1 MTTQSWF
8 FGDAPWRALAACKGK
23 PTRWWF
29 DGTNEERDRAQSIC
43 ARCPVRE
50 PCAEFGR
57 SQHQG
62 RWGGV
67 DMEVERRRMRHRR
80 LSA

>member
-1 MTTQSWF
+1 MTGQSWF
-8 FGDAPWRALAACKGK
+8 FEDAPWRALAACKGK

-29 DGTNEERDRAQSIC
+29 DGTIEERDRAQSIC

-50 PCAEFGR
+50 PCHEFGR
-57 SQHQG
+57 REPEG

-67 DMEVERRRMRHRR
+67 VVELERRRSRYRK
-80 LSA
+80 SA